1 MSKLINQIRR
11 ESIMK
16 KNVAA
21 NGLKLQ
27 KGEGRKRGYR
37 IWTCI
42 ERALTV
48 LLKSS
53 VCRST
58 S

>member
-1 MSKLINQIRR
+1 
-11 ESIMK
+11 MK